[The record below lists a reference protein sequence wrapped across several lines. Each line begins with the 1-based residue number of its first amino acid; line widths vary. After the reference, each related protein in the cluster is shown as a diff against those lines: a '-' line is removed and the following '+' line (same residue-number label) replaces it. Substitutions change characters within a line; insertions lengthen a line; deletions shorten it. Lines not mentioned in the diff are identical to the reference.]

1 MGTWCALVSYRKS
14 RKPRKCPGFLTL
26 ESVCQRDKKPQPK
39 EKFWHKSNR
48 KLWILATSGEEK
60 ENQVFKRIKWL
71 ASHSVL
77 FRLKLSPFYDS
88 AIKTVVLFRMEWI
101 FPTSFLGIW
110 PVLCLSLISIT
121 FILGSMIAWMIKWIV
136 WFNLSELNVKIRSA
150 QKSHLPAFVLF
161 VIPDVMILCYS
172 MKKSLLL

>member
-1 MGTWCALVSYRKS
+1 MLLSLTGRVVNRESALV
-14 RKPRKCPGFLTL
+14 FLSL
-26 ESVCQRDKKPQPK
+26 EFVCQRDKKPQPK
-39 EKFWHKSNR
+39 EKFRLKFKLDFYYRN
-48 KLWILATSGEEK
+48 LWILATSGEEK

-110 PVLCLSLISIT
+110 PVLCLSFISIT

-136 WFNLSELNVKIRSA
+136 WFNLSELNVKIRYA
-150 QKSHLPAFVLF
+150 RKSYLPTFALF
-161 VIPDVMILCYS
+161 LA
-172 MKKSLLL
+172 

>member
-1 MGTWCALVSYRKS
+1 MLLSLTGRVVNRESALV
-14 RKPRKCPGFLTL
+14 FLSL
-26 ESVCQRDKKPQPK
+26 EFVFQRDKKPKPK
-39 EKFWHKSNR
+39 EKFRHKFKLDFYYRN
-48 KLWILATSGEEK
+48 LWILATSGEEK

-101 FPTSFLGIW
+101 FPTNFLGIW
-110 PVLCLSLISIT
+110 PVLCLSFVSIT

-136 WFNLSELNVKIRSA
+136 WFNLSELNVKIRYA
-150 QKSHLPAFVLF
+150 RKSYSPTFALF
-161 VIPDVMILCYS
+161 LA
-172 MKKSLLL
+172 